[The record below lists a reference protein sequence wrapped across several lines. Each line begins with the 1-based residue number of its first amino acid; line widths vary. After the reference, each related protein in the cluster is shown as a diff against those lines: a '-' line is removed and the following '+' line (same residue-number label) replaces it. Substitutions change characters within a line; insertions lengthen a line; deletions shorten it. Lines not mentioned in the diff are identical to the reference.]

1 MGEEDD
7 AKINS
12 LFNILND
19 LAKGQKFMMDLMGQ
33 LAKNSLEG
41 PMKQNH
47 NGDGVGYI
55 VINVNSRCDD
65 LLLMMNYH
73 R

>member
-7 AKINS
+7 TMINT

-19 LAKGQKFMMDLMGQ
+19 LAKSQKAMMDLMGQ

-41 PMKQNH
+41 PTK
-47 NGDGVGYI
+47 
-55 VINVNSRCDD
+55 
-65 LLLMMNYH
+65 
-73 R
+73 

>member
-7 AKINS
+7 ATINNT

-19 LAKGQKFMMDLMGQ
+19 LDKGQKVMMDLMGQ

-41 PMKQNH
+41 PTKQN
-47 NGDGVGYI
+47 
-55 VINVNSRCDD
+55 
-65 LLLMMNYH
+65 
-73 R
+73 